1 MEILELGTTKRWILD
16 MIIAGEPVE
25 LDTRD
30 LALAEMPQMALWVS
44 PGLNV
49 ILAKADGSG
58 LGVDF
63 HRYRRLDAV
72 WLTWLRLHA
81 TRGKSP
87 ESAAVFSQRGSDLGK
102 LVAVFMPELV
112 GAVAE
117 IPEGYEPPALDSV
130 SYARS

>member
-1 MEILELGTTKRWILD
+1 MEILELGTTKRWLLD

-30 LALAEMPQMALWVS
+30 LALAELPQMALWVS

-49 ILAKADGSG
+49 ILAKAEGSG
-58 LGVDF
+58 LGVEL

-72 WLTWLRLHA
+72 WLTWLRLYA

-87 ESAAVFSQRGSDLGK
+87 ESVSLFGQRAAELGK
-102 LVAVFMPELV
+102 LVAVFMPELA